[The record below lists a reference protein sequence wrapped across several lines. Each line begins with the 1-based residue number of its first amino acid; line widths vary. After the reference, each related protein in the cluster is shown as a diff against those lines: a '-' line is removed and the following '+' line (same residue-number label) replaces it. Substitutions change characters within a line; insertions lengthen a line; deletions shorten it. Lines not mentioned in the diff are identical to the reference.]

1 MVLLTPPLEFH
12 RKMKHNNKQQ
22 TEVKKVICPNCKS
35 KKIIKRGK
43 RKTENRGLIQRY
55 GCQECN
61 KRFVIDDGFF
71 KMKNAPQKVTLC
83 LDLFYRGVSTR
94 KVQEHLQAFYP
105 HNSSH
110 KTIYKWIVKYSKMIS
125 TFTDN
130 LKLKVGAEIQIDEM
144 EYKVKKQKSWFIDS
158 IDTET
163 RFMVSSEFTRTREQ
177 KELKKVM
184 LKAKKKT
191 ENQIKI
197 CTTDGYF
204 AYSKVVKNVFGY
216 NNKLGKHNVFHKRVT
231 QLRGEGFNHKVE
243 RMHSNI
249 RARTKTF
256 RSFHGTTET
265 ANAIMKGLETY
276 YNFIRKH
283 EAINCCPY
291 ELACPELKEKLGLNK
306 WLGLIQLSKANN

>member
-1 MVLLTPPLEFH
+1 
-12 RKMKHNNKQQ
+12 MKLKNNKQ
-22 TEVKKVICPNCKS
+22 EEYKKVSCPFCHSEKVV
-35 KKIIKRGK
+35 KRGK
-43 RKTENRGLIQRY
+43 RQTQNRGLIQRY
-55 GCQECN
+55 GCQDCN

-110 KTIYKWIVKYSKMIS
+110 KSIYKWIIKYSKMINS
-125 TFTDN
+125 FTDN
-130 LKLKVGAEIQIDEM
+130 LKLKVGKELQVDEM
-144 EYKVKKQKSWFIDS
+144 EYKVKKQKSWFIDC

-163 RFMVSSEFTRTREQ
+163 RFMVSSEFTKTREQ
-177 KELKKVM
+177 KELKRVIK
-184 LKAKKKT
+184 KAKDKT
-191 ENQIKI
+191 ENQIKV
-197 CTTDGYF
+197 CTTDGYT
-204 AYSKVVKNVFGY
+204 AYPDAVKKVFGY
-216 NNKLGKHNVFHKRVT
+216 SNKTHRCNVFHNKVT
-231 QLRGEGFNHKVE
+231 QLKGEGFNHKVE

-265 ANAIMKGLETY
+265 ANAIMKGLEIY

-283 EAINCCPY
+283 EAIKCCPY
-291 ELACPELKEKLGLNK
+291 ELACPELKEQLGLNK

>member
-1 MVLLTPPLEFH
+1 
-12 RKMKHNNKQQ
+12 MKHNNNKQQ
-22 TEVKKVICPNCKS
+22 EVKKVICPNCS
-35 KKIIKRGK
+35 SANIIKRGK
-43 RKTENRGLIQRY
+43 RKTDNRGLIQRY
-55 GCQECN
+55 GCQDCN
-61 KRFVIDDGFF
+61 KRFVVDDGFF

-105 HNSSH
+105 HNSSNVS
-110 KTIYKWIVKYSKMIS
+110 IYKWIIKYSKMIS

-130 LKLKVGAEIQIDEM
+130 LKLKVGSEMQVDEM
-144 EYKVKKQKSWFIDS
+144 EYKVKKNKSWFIDA

-177 KELKKVM
+177 IELKKVIV
-184 LKAKKKT
+184 KAKNKT

-204 AYSKVVKNVFGY
+204 AYNKVVKSCFGY
-216 NNKLGKHNVFHKRVT
+216 NNKLGKFNVIHKRVT
-231 QLRGEGFNHKVE
+231 QLKGEGFNHKVE

-256 RSFHGTTET
+256 RSFHGSTET

-283 EAINCCPY
+283 QAINCCPY
-291 ELACPELKEKLGLNK
+291 ELACPELKEKLGINK
-306 WLGLIQLSKANN
+306 WLSLIQLSKGNN

>member
-1 MVLLTPPLEFH
+1 
-12 RKMKHNNKQQ
+12 MKLNNKQQ
-22 TEVKKVICPNCKS
+22 IEVKKVICPNCQS
-35 KKIIKRGK
+35 EKIIKRGK
-43 RKTENRGLIQRY
+43 RKTDNRGLIQRY
-55 GCQECN
+55 GCQDCN
-61 KRFVIDDGFF
+61 KRFVVDDGFF

-105 HNSSH
+105 QNSSH
-110 KTIYKWIVKYSKMIS
+110 KSIYKWIVKYSKMIS

-130 LKLKVGAEIQIDEM
+130 LKLKVGEEMQVDEM
-144 EYKVKKQKSWFIDS
+144 EYKVKKQKSWFIDT

-163 RFMVSSEFTRTREQ
+163 RFMVASKFTKTRQQ
-177 KELKKVM
+177 KELKKVIE
-184 LKAKKKT
+184 KAKQKT
-191 ENQIKI
+191 EKQIKI

-204 AYSKVVKNVFGY
+204 AYSKVVKKVFGY
-216 NNKLGKHNVFHKRVT
+216 NNKLGRYNVVHNRVT

-256 RSFHGTTET
+256 RSFHGSIES
-265 ANAIMKGLETY
+265 ANAIMKGLEIY

-283 EAINCCPY
+283 LAINCCPY
-291 ELACPELKEKLGLNK
+291 ELACPDVNLGNNK
-306 WLGLIQLSKANN
+306 WLDLIKFSKQNILKKNR

>member
-1 MVLLTPPLEFH
+1 
-12 RKMKHNNKQQ
+12 MKSENKKQ
-22 TEVKKVICPNCKS
+22 EEYKKVSCPFCSSANV
-35 KKIIKRGK
+35 IKRGK
-43 RKTENRGLIQRY
+43 RKTQNRGLIQRY
-55 GCQECN
+55 GCQDCG
-61 KRFVIDDGFF
+61 KRFVEDDGFF

-110 KTIYKWIVKYSKMIS
+110 KTIYLWVIKYSKMIS
-125 TFTDN
+125 KFTDN
-130 LKLKVGAEIQIDEM
+130 LKLNVGSEMQIDEM
-144 EYKVKKQKSWFIDS
+144 EYKVKKQKSWFIDT

-163 RFMVSSEFTRTREQ
+163 RFMVASEFTKTREQ
-177 KELKKVM
+177 KEIKKVM
-184 LKAKKKT
+184 IKAKKKT

-204 AYSKVVKNVFGY
+204 AYNKAIKNVFGY
-216 NNKLGKHNVFHKRVT
+216 NNKLRKFNVIHHRVT
-231 QLRGEGFNHKVE
+231 QLKGEGFNHKVE

-291 ELACPELKEKLGLNK
+291 ELACPELRGKLGLNK
-306 WLGLIQLSKANN
+306 WLGLIQLSKAKS

>member
-1 MVLLTPPLEFH
+1 
-12 RKMKHNNKQQ
+12 MKSKNNKQ
-22 TEVKKVICPNCKS
+22 EEYKKVSCPFCSSAKV
-35 KKIIKRGK
+35 IRRGK
-43 RKTENRGLIQRY
+43 RKTQNRGLIQRY
-55 GCQECN
+55 GCQDCN
-61 KRFVIDDGFF
+61 KRFVVDDGFF

-110 KTIYKWIVKYSKMIS
+110 KTIYKWIIKYSKMIS
-125 TFTDN
+125 KFTND
-130 LKLKVGAEIQIDEM
+130 LKLNVGSEMQIDEM
-144 EYKVKKQKSWFIDS
+144 EYKVKKQKSWFIDT

-163 RFMVSSEFTRTREQ
+163 RFMVASEFTKTREQ
-177 KELKKVM
+177 KEIKKVM
-184 LKAKKKT
+184 LKAKNKT

-204 AYSKVVKNVFGY
+204 AYNKVVKNVFGY
-216 NNKLGKHNVFHKRVT
+216 NNKTHRYNVIHNRIT
-231 QLRGEGFNHKVE
+231 QLKGEGFNHKVE

-256 RSFHGTTET
+256 RSFHGSTET

-291 ELACPELKEKLGLNK
+291 ELACPELRGKLGLNK
-306 WLGLIQLSKANN
+306 WLGLIQLSKAKS

>member
-1 MVLLTPPLEFH
+1 
-12 RKMKHNNKQQ
+12 MKLKNNKQ
-22 TEVKKVICPNCKS
+22 EEYKKVSCPFCHSEKV
-35 KKIIKRGK
+35 IKRGK
-43 RKTENRGLIQRY
+43 RRTQNRGLIQRY
-55 GCQECN
+55 GCQDCN

-83 LDLFYRGVSTR
+83 LDLFYRGISTR
-94 KVQEHLQAFYP
+94 KVQEHLQTFYL

-110 KTIYKWIVKYSKMIS
+110 KSIYKWIIKYSKMINS
-125 TFTDN
+125 FTDN
-130 LKLKVGAEIQIDEM
+130 LKLQIGKEIQVDEM
-144 EYKVKKQKSWFIDS
+144 EYKVKKQKSWFIDC

-163 RFMVSSEFTRTREQ
+163 RFMVSSEFTKTREQ
-177 KELKKVM
+177 KELKRVIT
-184 LKAKKKT
+184 KAKNKT
-191 ENQIKI
+191 GTQIQI
-197 CTTDGYF
+197 CTTDGYT
-204 AYSKVVKNVFGY
+204 AYKRVIKKVFGFS
-216 NNKLGKHNVFHKRVT
+216 NKTHSCNVIHNKVT
-231 QLRGEGFNHKVE
+231 QLKNEGFNHKVE

-256 RSFHGTTET
+256 RSFHGSTET

-291 ELACPELKEKLGLNK
+291 ELACSELKGKLGLNK

>member
-1 MVLLTPPLEFH
+1 
-12 RKMKHNNKQQ
+12 MKSKNNKQ
-22 TEVKKVICPNCKS
+22 EEYKKVSCPFCSSEKV
-35 KKIIKRGK
+35 IRRGK
-43 RKTENRGLIQRY
+43 RKTQNRGLIQRY
-55 GCQECN
+55 GCQDCN
-61 KRFVIDDGFF
+61 KRFVVDDGFF

-110 KTIYKWIVKYSKMIS
+110 KTIYKWIIKYSKMIS
-125 TFTDN
+125 KFTDN
-130 LKLKVGAEIQIDEM
+130 LKLNVGSEMQIDEM
-144 EYKVKKQKSWFIDS
+144 EYKVKKQKSWFIDT

-163 RFMVSSEFTRTREQ
+163 RFMIASEFTKTREQ
-177 KELKKVM
+177 KEIKKVM

-191 ENQIKI
+191 ENQIKV

-204 AYSKVVKNVFGY
+204 AYNKVVKNVFGY
-216 NNKLGKHNVFHKRVT
+216 NNKIHKYNVVHNRVT
-231 QLRGEGFNHKVE
+231 QLKGEGFNHKVE

-291 ELACPELKEKLGLNK
+291 ELAIPELKNKMGVNK
-306 WLGLIQLSKANN
+306 WLSLIQLSKGLNNEIC